1 MHSKS
6 REKGQFLL
14 GKGVMGLNGGP
25 HLLLSVSCEGGLGN
39 KVQTFLYR
47 RGVGTG
53 RDEGWGGGRRED
65 GGGAEGRERRT
76 VVDQGAAC
84 ETF

>member
-1 MHSKS
+1 MLC
-6 REKGQFLL
+6 R
-14 GKGVMGLNGGP
+14 GVQGLNGGP
-25 HLLLSVSCEGGLGN
+25 ALLLSVICDSEVGN
-39 KVQTFLYR
+39 NIQTFLYMK
-47 RGVGTG
+47 GACTG
-53 RDEGWGGGRRED
+53 RDGGWAGGWRED